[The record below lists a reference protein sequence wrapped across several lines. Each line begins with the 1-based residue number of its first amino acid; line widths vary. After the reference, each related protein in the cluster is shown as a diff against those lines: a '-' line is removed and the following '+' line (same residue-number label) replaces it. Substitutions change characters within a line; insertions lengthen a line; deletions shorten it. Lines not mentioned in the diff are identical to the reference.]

1 MAANCARRALEFS
14 SATARAFMSRPS
26 STFFSSGASKL
37 RGVSATKPGSSSSRL
52 FSPQFTLGRLPVELG
67 GVLTVMPLHSVTASA
82 LFTSLLSLS
91 DCRWGCLSEGS
102 PGNSDHHYHGV
113 DCREIAFSCEMVCH
127 PSITWP
133 GLGICGNSGR
143 SILIRQRIAP
153 YLRPRGF

>member
-1 MAANCARRALEFS
+1 MAANCARRALELS

-113 DCREIAFSCEMVCH
+113 DCREIAFSSEMYALLFNFLLRCIIH
-127 PSITWP
+127 ISPSVFQAYSSEVVLYIGTE
-133 GLGICGNSGR
+133 
-143 SILIRQRIAP
+143 
-153 YLRPRGF
+153 